1 MSSDWGLGKSQGL
14 TTHRRKDGQL
24 QPQSQATIT
33 SRNARRHKKRSVA
46 AVEEQQVQ
54 DTGGKQIAE
63 EQHGDEQEDVVG
75 TGGTPGTEV
84 SEAGRIEKKSR
95 AKCVEVSEEEAECED
110 EGSGTVRASPGT
122 RYLLS

>member
-63 EQHGDEQEDVVG
+63 EQHGDEQEDVVD
-75 TGGTPGTEV
+75 TGGTPGTED
-84 SEAGRIEKKSR
+84 SGAGGEGQKSR
-95 AKCVEVSEEEAECED
+95 SAWKNRLKKARAAAKKVVDGASGPRP
-110 EGSGTVRASPGT
+110 EGR
-122 RYLLS
+122 